1 MKAISLAA
9 SPRTLIKT
17 TGSKKVRQGGGLPG
31 VVYGNG
37 EPQTVELEAKQ
48 FGKAVKSTQAKN
60 FLVELEIEGKKSI
73 ALVQDIQRNPLT
85 NMFIHVDFKRLTKD
99 SVVTAQVPLRPLGTA
114 EGAKLG
120 GVMLTPMHTITLKGR
135 PADIPETLEPDVS
148 HLEVGQSIYLEELA
162 LPKGV
167 TAIGSPRALVIAV
180 MTSRMQMMAEA
191 EDAAAAEEAAAAE
204 AAAAEEAAAEGEA
217 PAEEGAKEEGGT
229 DTADGGEK
237 KEG

>member
-48 FGKAVKSTQAKN
+48 FGKAVKSTGAKN
-60 FLVELEIEGKKSI
+60 FLVELEIEGKKSM

-99 SVVTAQVPLRPLGTA
+99 SVVTAQVPLRPLGTP

-135 PADIPETLEPDVS
+135 PADIPESLEPDVS
-148 HLEVGQSIYLEELA
+148 HLEVGQSVYLEDLA

-191 EDAAAAEEAAAAE
+191 EEAAAAE
-204 AAAAEEAAAEGEA
+204 AAAEEAAATEEATAEGEA
-217 PAEEGAKEEGGT
+217 PAEEGAKEEGG
-229 DTADGGEK
+229 ADAAEGGDK
-237 KEG
+237 KAG

>member
-48 FGKAVKSTQAKN
+48 FGKAVKSTEAKN

-99 SVVTAQVPLRPLGTA
+99 SVVTAQVPLRPLGTP

-135 PADIPETLEPDVS
+135 PADIPESLEPDVS

-167 TAIGSPRALVIAV
+167 TAIGSPKALIIAV
-180 MTSRMQMMAEA
+180 ATSRMQMMAEA
-191 EDAAAAEEAAAAE
+191 EEAAAAE
-204 AAAAEEAAAEGEA
+204 AAAEEAAATEEATAEGEA
-217 PAEEGAKEEGGT
+217 PAEEGAKQEGSTDAAEGG
-229 DTADGGEK
+229 DK

>member
-48 FGKAVKSTQAKN
+48 FGKAVKSTEAKN
-60 FLVELEIEGKKSI
+60 FLVELEIEGKKSR
-73 ALVQDIQRNPLT
+73 ALVQDIQKNPLT

-99 SVVTAQVPLRPLGTA
+99 SVVTAQVPLRPLGTP
-114 EGAKLG
+114 EGVKLG
-120 GVMLTPMHTITLKGR
+120 GVMLTPMHRITLKGR
-135 PADIPETLEPDVS
+135 PADIPESLEPDVS
-148 HLEVGQSIYLEELA
+148 HLEVGQSVYLEELV

-167 TAIGSPRALVIAV
+167 TATGSPKALVIAV
-180 MTSRMQMMAEA
+180 ATSRMQMMAEA
-191 EDAAAAEEAAAAE
+191 EDAAAAEA
-204 AAAAEEAAAEGEA
+204 AAAAEEAEEATAEGEA

>member
-17 TGSKKVRQGGGLPG
+17 TGSKKVRRGGGLPG

-48 FGKAVKSTQAKN
+48 FGKAVKSTEAKN

-99 SVVTAQVPLRPLGTA
+99 SVVTAQVPLRPLGTP
-114 EGAKLG
+114 EGVKLG
-120 GVMLTPMHTITLKGR
+120 GVMLTPMHRITLKGR
-135 PADIPETLEPDVS
+135 PADIPESLEPDVS
-148 HLEVGQSIYLEELA
+148 HLEVGQSVYLGELA
-162 LPKGV
+162 LPKRV
-167 TAIGSPRALVIAV
+167 TAIGSPKALVIAV
-180 MTSRMQMMAEA
+180 ATSRMQMMAEA
-191 EDAAAAEEAAAAE
+191 EDAAAAEEAAAA
-204 AAAAEEAAAEGEA
+204 AAAEEAAAEGEA
-217 PAEEGAKEEGGT
+217 PAEEGAKQEGST
-229 DTADGGEK
+229 DAAEGGEK

>member
-17 TGSKKVRQGGGLPG
+17 TGSKKVRRGGGLPG

-48 FGKAVKSTQAKN
+48 FGKAVKSTEAKN

-99 SVVTAQVPLRPLGTA
+99 SVVTAKVPLRPVGTA
-114 EGAKLG
+114 EGVKQG
-120 GVMLTPMHTITLKGR
+120 GVLFTPMHTVTLEGR
-135 PADIPETLEPDVS
+135 PADIPESLEPDIS
-148 HLEVGQSIYLEELA
+148 HLEVGQSVYLEELV

-167 TAIGSPRALVIAV
+167 TATGSPKALAIAV
-180 MTSRMQMMAEA
+180 TTSRMQMMAE
-191 EDAAAAEEAAAAE
+191 AEEAAAAE
-204 AAAAEEAAAEGEA
+204 AAAAEAAAAEEATAEGET

-229 DTADGGEK
+229 DAADGGEK

>member
-37 EPQTVELEAKQ
+37 EPQSVELEAKQ
-48 FGKAVKSTQAKN
+48 FGKAIKSTEAKN
-60 FLVELEIEGKKSI
+60 FLVELEIEGKKSR
-73 ALVQDIQRNPLT
+73 ALVQDIQKNPLT
-85 NMFIHVDFKRLTKD
+85 NMFIHVDFKRLTED
-99 SVVTAQVPLRPLGTA
+99 SVVTAQVPLQPLGTA
-114 EGAKLG
+114 EGVKLG

-135 PADIPETLEPDVS
+135 PADIPESLEPDVS

-167 TAIGSPRALVIAV
+167 TAIGSPKALVIAV
-180 MTSRMQMMAEA
+180 ATSRMQMMAE
-191 EDAAAAEEAAAAE
+191 AEEAAAAE
-204 AAAAEEAAAEGEA
+204 AAAAEATAEGEA
-217 PAEEGAKEEGGT
+217 PAEEGAKEEGG
-229 DTADGGEK
+229 ADAAEGGDK

>member
-1 MKAISLAA
+1 MKAISLVA

-17 TGSKKVRQGGGLPG
+17 TGSKKVRQGGRLPG

-37 EPQTVELEAKQ
+37 APQTVELEAKH
-48 FGKAVKSTQAKN
+48 FGKAVKSTEAKN

-114 EGAKLG
+114 EGVKLG
-120 GVMLTPMHTITLKGR
+120 GVMLTPMHTVTLKGR

-148 HLEVGQSIYLEELA
+148 NLEVGQSIYLEDLA

-180 MTSRMQMMAEA
+180 ATSRMQMLAEA
-191 EDAAAAEEAAAAE
+191 EEAAAAAEEAAAA
-204 AAAAEEAAAEGEA
+204 AAEDVTTAGEA
-217 PAEEGAKEEGGT
+217 PAEEGAKQEGST
-229 DTADGGEK
+229 DAAEGGEK

>member
-17 TGSKKVRQGGGLPG
+17 TGSKKVRQDGGLPG

-37 EPQTVELEAKQ
+37 EPQVVELEAKQ
-48 FGKAVKSTQAKN
+48 FGQAVKSTEAKN

-99 SVVTAQVPLRPLGTA
+99 SVVTAQVPLQPLGTA
-114 EGAKLG
+114 EGVKMG
-120 GVMLTPMHTITLKGR
+120 GVMLTPMHTITLKGK
-135 PADIPETLEPDVS
+135 PADIPESLEPDIS
-148 HLEVGQSIYLEELA
+148 HLEVGQSVYLKDLD

-167 TAIGSPRALVIAV
+167 TAIGSPKTLVIAV
-180 MTSRMQMMAEA
+180 ATSRMQLMAE
-191 EDAAAAEEAAAAE
+191 AEEAAAAE
-204 AAAAEEAAAEGEA
+204 AAEAAEAAAEEGEA
-217 PAEEGAKEEGGT
+217 TAEEGAKQEAST
-229 DTADGGEK
+229 DAAEGGEK
-237 KEG
+237 KED